1 LEKDHAHRL
10 MEKILVL
17 ESKYGDKL
25 GGLRG
30 IPGLKAAADRDL
42 IWLRGIAVGSTPDKR
57 IASLPILH
65 RYNAD
70 PEERLFP
77 DQQKTPTGKLPKLDW
92 QPIKAFVPI
101 ELPVSAMPG
110 KLFLP
115 VRISLSRSNEV
126 NEAIALLTD
135 LKSWKIYAETAAG
148 TRLQP
153 FRFAVSGKGE
163 VLVIGRPLPQLPGK
177 TFWPRDQMLLPS
189 GYDLDPPVLG
199 TLVEAPKE
207 TLMLFEPDGNWQAIP
222 IAHFQ
227 SAGRSAVRLTKTGDD

>member
-1 LEKDHAHRL
+1 

-17 ESKYGDKL
+17 ENKYGDTL

-30 IPGLKAAADRDL
+30 IPGLKAAADGDL
-42 IWLRGIAVGSTPDKR
+42 IWLRGIAVGGTPDKR
-57 IASLPILH
+57 VASLPVLH
-65 RYNAD
+65 RYTAD

-92 QPIKAFVPI
+92 EPIKAFVPI

-115 VRISLSRSNEV
+115 VTIRLSSSTVVQEV
-126 NEAIALLTD
+126 FALLTD
-135 LKSWKIYAETAAG
+135 LKSWKAYAQTASG
-148 TRLQP
+148 TRLQSL
-153 FRFAVSGKGE
+153 RFAVSGKGE
-163 VLVIGRPLPQLPGK
+163 VLVIGRPLPQLPGQ

-199 TLVEAPKE
+199 ALAEAPKE
-207 TLMLFEPDGNWQAIP
+207 TLMLFELDGNWQAIP

-227 SAGRSAVRLTKTGDD
+227 PARRSAVRLTETGHD